1 MNLLETH
8 YKVLGL
14 EPGVP
19 FEKVKVAYKDLV
31 AVWHPDRFAH
41 NSRLQEKAQEKLK
54 EINAAY
60 EFLKTYNNS
69 DFSRITDF
77 TILPQSVQIKVG
89 ESIKF
94 TLVGKTDEETI
105 NVTQVDWITTG
116 GTVHSDGYF
125 IGDSE
130 GRFTITATVV
140 GISSCVSVDVVA
152 VTDEST
158 VNAETS
164 ESKKSQRLSKSA
176 ASISKPKPEGF
187 PLARLLIWGIVLV
200 IFFTPKPHTLVTFT
214 ANIGG
219 VSFLAWIVGLI
230 NPEYVIRFG
239 LPSNRRTVT
248 LIYLTSFLFF
258 GQLSNYLSK

>member
-1 MNLLETH
+1 MNPIETY
-8 YKVLGL
+8 YKVLEL

-31 AVWHPDRFAH
+31 AIWHPDRFAH

-60 EFLKTYNNS
+60 EFLKTYSNS
-69 DFSRITDF
+69 DFSRITEL
-77 TILPQSVQIKVG
+77 TIIPQSVQIKVG

-94 TLVGKTDEETI
+94 TLVGKAGNETI
-105 NVTQVDWITTG
+105 NITQADWSTTG
-116 GTVHSDGYF
+116 STIHSDGYF

-130 GRFTITATVV
+130 GSFTITATTE
-140 GISSCVSVDVVA
+140 GISKYVFVSVVA
-152 VTDEST
+152 VTKENT
-158 VNAETS
+158 LNTETS
-164 ESKKSQRLSKSA
+164 KSKKSQRLSKPT
-176 ASISKPKPEGF
+176 ASISKSKTDGF
-187 PLARLLIWGIVLV
+187 PLARLLIWGLVLV
-200 IFFTPKPHTLVTFT
+200 IFFMPEPHTPVTFT
-214 ANIGG
+214 ANIAG
-219 VSFLAWIVGLI
+219 VSLLAWVVGLI
-230 NPEYVIRFG
+230 NPEFVIRFG